1 MLALYLD
8 MRALLVTSAVTFV
21 PENYN
26 RLICRLADHPS
37 VAGLL
42 ELDNREPAILLKA
55 IGMMA
60 TLTAPRMGSTLL
72 ANYLGSSRLE
82 RKKAFEDQGK
92 FYRVLRSINGAEA
105 LQLVQDQNIDLIVNA
120 RTRVIFKNEILKAT
134 RLGCINI
141 HHGLLPEQRG
151 LMCDFW
157 AHMENEPYGFSVHQM
172 TSKID
177 DGPILHVQQ
186 VESDRTHYLNS
197 VLKASEVEAEVC
209 RNLLSK
215 IKEEGRITPLQVS
228 VNTVKYRKNPAL
240 LDGYKL
246 QIKGIKI

>member
-1 MLALYLD
+1 

-37 VAGLL
+37 IAGLL
-42 ELDNREPAILLKA
+42 ELDNREPAILAKA
-55 IGMMA
+55 FGMMA
-60 TLTAPRMGSTLL
+60 TLSAPRMGSTLIS
-72 ANYLGSSRLE
+72 NYLGSSRMI
-82 RKKAFEDQGK
+82 RKKTFEDQGK
-92 FYRVLRSINGAEA
+92 FYQVLKSINGPEA
-105 LQLVQDQNIDLIVNA
+105 LQLVRDKNIDLIINA
-120 RTRVIFKNEILKAT
+120 RTRSIFKSEILNAT

-172 TSKID
+172 TTKID
-177 DGPILHVQQ
+177 DGPILHVQT
-186 VESDRTHYLNS
+186 VESDRSSYLNS
-197 VLKASEVEAEVC
+197 VLRASEVEAEVC
-209 RNLLSK
+209 RNLLNK
-215 IKEEGRITPLQVS
+215 IKEEDKITPLSIS

-240 LDGYKL
+240 TDGYKL